1 LKTTG
6 AEIPGRPTKE
16 VAMFKAYVMPA
27 IAGAFLLSLTTAAWA
42 VKGEFGNMC
51 AASLAGGKETPTD
64 CSINGQYLGKT
75 YCFGSKEAMGLFMQN
90 PKNNLTKAQ
99 TYRSI
104 PGR

>member
-1 LKTTG
+1 
-6 AEIPGRPTKE
+6 
-16 VAMFKAYVMPA
+16 MPA

-64 CSINGQYLGKT
+64 YSINGEYLGKT

-90 PKNNLTKAQ
+90 PKDNLAKAQ
-99 TYRSI
+99 TYYSSKH
-104 PGR
+104 PG